1 MCRKWVVCRTLL
13 FVSLLWAVAGSA
25 SVSFRT
31 AVGYGVGS
39 NLMFVAQ
46 GDFNADGKSELVVIN
61 VGDPRAAT
69 STSSRLEG
77 IPNKFRD

>member
-1 MCRKWVVCRTLL
+1 
-13 FVSLLWAVAGSA
+13 
-25 SVSFRT
+25 
-31 AVGYGVGS
+31 
-39 NLMFVAQ
+39 MFVAQ
-46 GDFNADGKSELVVIN
+46 GDFNADGKPELVVIN